1 MDFFPHLF
9 HRKKN
14 NTLLVKTLVHR
25 NYWTIFM
32 FRHDGKIIGLNPFV
46 FYSNVIIRKK
56 YVSTTTSITIYHYY
70 QMYCSVGIK
79 LNIME
84 LWTLSKKSNSIRHK
98 SKLFCQNPQKKPE
111 INIFSTRKRTLCWPK
126 PNFKNHFEPSQ
137 NLQKTISF
145 EFINNYEKPC
155 IWINYFSN
163 HTLVYIPLNF
173 CRKNI
178 YISEI

>member
-25 NYWTIFM
+25 NYWTIFI

-98 SKLFCQNPQKKPE
+98 SKLFCQNPQKSQKLISFQQEKEPYAD
-111 INIFSTRKRTLCWPK
+111 
-126 PNFKNHFEPSQ
+126 PNQTS
-137 NLQKTISF
+137 KTIS
-145 EFINNYEKPC
+145 NPAKT
-155 IWINYFSN
+155 SKK
-163 HTLVYIPLNF
+163 L
-173 CRKNI
+173 
-178 YISEI
+178 